1 LIEASNVIIKRDGII
16 EQRRGFSLY
25 GSELPDNNTTVKQL
39 TTYRNRILRHFST
52 TLQFDSDS
60 VGNFQSFDG
69 NFTETI
75 AGLRMKFIES
85 NGNLYFT
92 TDEGIKKI
100 SARNADDFTTNPD
113 FVVSAG
119 AIKAV
124 DLTGKTIY
132 MPNLQGGWF
141 PQDSAVAYRVL
152 WAYNDLNA
160 NLIQGAP
167 SQRLV
172 VSNPMINF
180 LIRDYTRILSNLDT
194 FDNTGTTARIND
206 RNYIQTLGLTLNAT
220 ANELYTN
227 LLQLTTKL
235 DNDILYANQAPS
247 TPSAPLQIVSAAVE
261 SGLGTVS
268 VTGPASGYLSPGSK
282 IYLEGFPLAT
292 RQEIQTVKFAGITSP
307 TSGKF
312 RLKYNLAETADI
324 YFDDSLN
331 VLNEKITFSVTPTGG
346 TFTLAYSGTATTAL
360 AFNATNAAIAAAL
373 NTAGLTGVT
382 VTGGINSTTGLTLIR
397 TAGIPSLVTATS
409 SLTPATVITTVLSA
423 GIQQK
428 LRAVAGLENVSVSG
442 AVDLITGL
450 TLTFPAIDGDLS
462 QVIEGSGNTL
472 SPASTIT
479 TATTSNGIKTASG
492 DINKGQIVV
501 TAQEIQKLTLAPAA
515 ASGSFTISFNDYT
528 STAINY
534 NSSSAS
540 VETII
545 KQVKGLE
552 NTSITTIGGGVNIS
566 EISIIFGTNSSK
578 GSVISITNSTPSL
591 PTISVNSTITFNTT
605 AVGAVTLT
613 SPKITSNE
621 YRSLTQPTSPSIP
634 ATNDQLVNM
643 QVYLE
648 DILTRLSAE
657 NDRVIS
663 SDQKVTFSATPVGG
677 YFVLKYGKFNSYN
690 LNWDDPLT
698 TNEKITFNITPTG
711 GTYVLK
717 YGLNTSVPIA
727 SNATLLTIQNA
738 IRAIPGLNDVV
749 VTSGTRTTTSNGGID
764 ETDYDVG
771 LTIADPT
778 NGGITTEI
786 IVETNNL
793 TPSTTISTSLY
804 SGIQNKLRAS
814 LTGVD
819 NIVVTGSVDS
829 VTGLTLS
836 SVDGLPSSFT
846 IDSSGLD
853 SIGTV
858 ITAAVSTSNILSFDD
873 IAITTTATTELTITI
888 PQGINP
894 NYFFQIYRTSVAQA
908 TGVATFDD
916 LVPNEEYQLV
926 YEAYPTVDELNVT
939 RSITVEDVTPDAFR
953 GANLYT
959 NSATGEGILQAN
971 ETPPFA
977 KDINRYRNSIFYA
990 NTRTRQQLLIS
1001 LLGVTNMVNSF
1012 DINNPPK
1019 LTISDGIKS
1028 NTYQFVTGQTEVTDV
1043 SVTTIVVN
1051 SKYFLISSTTT
1062 DYYVWFS
1069 VDGNGIDPKDANPLT
1084 LSTRTGI
1091 RVSISSTEDTDTD
1104 KVAQKIK
1111 NVLSSYLSD
1120 FIPTVDGSIVTI
1132 QNYSFGVAT
1141 DSDPGDT
1148 GFSINKVQDG
1158 RSEDESTLSVL
1169 LSTVVSPARA
1179 VDETA
1184 KSLVRIINKNV
1195 NENVY
1200 AYYVSSAYDV
1210 PGKIYLQARTLEQ
1223 SEPFYILGNSSTIG
1237 QSFNPDI
1244 SPDNTITNVIIG
1256 VDPLMSTIFT
1266 SLPHGMLTGD
1276 KVMITGTNTES
1287 NIDGLYPITRRDST
1301 SFSIVKA
1308 DIHAGTT
1315 GQLIKASSAVYSE
1328 NEQRANRIYYSKFQQ
1343 PEAVPS
1349 VNYFDVGAQDKAI
1362 LRILPLR
1369 SSLFVFKE
1377 DGLYRISGESAP
1389 FQLELFDISFN
1400 VLAPDSVVVCN
1411 NVIYAWTTQGVQSL
1425 TEGGA
1430 SIISRSIDNIILK
1443 TQSSN
1448 FTSFKTATWG
1458 VGYESDNSY
1467 LVYTVSQQE
1476 DEVATIAYRFSTLT
1490 NTWTT
1495 YKLSHV
1501 AGIVNSA
1508 NDKLYL
1514 AASDVAFIE
1523 QERKTFSRLD
1533 YADREVDSFV
1543 SSNKVSKNSMKLPSI
1558 TGLSVGDVITQDQT
1572 ITTTNFNIL
1581 LEKLDL
1587 DSGVA
1592 DNDYLSTLKLIQGIS
1607 PRDQLVKLAIKLDS
1621 DTAVI
1626 PETGMIYGV
1635 NYTQFQSNIE
1645 SKNGTIIEASAA
1657 TSTIITTPTPHGLL
1671 DGRVITINS
1680 ANTIPVI
1687 DGIYPITLINSTSF
1701 SIPAKVILAGTSANW
1716 NTVDSNFDDL
1726 KICHNFIVS
1735 ILNVD
1740 IGTSFNNYRPITN
1753 NTLMESI
1760 ITSINVIT
1768 KKLTLNLDLDYLIG
1782 DVRIYKAFESS
1793 FAYSPITFGDPLML
1807 KHVREATMMFETR
1820 TLTNGIISFRT
1831 DLLPEMID
1839 VPFSLDGNGIFG
1851 HVDGFGDGFFGGLS
1865 SSAPF
1870 RTYIPRQCQRC
1881 RYIIIRFSHN
1891 VAREDYRVN
1900 GCTLTGEIGQ
1910 SSRAYR

>member
-1 LIEASNVIIKRDGII
+1 MSSSVILKATGLQTSPNELDRPDGALIEASNVIIKRDGII

-25 GSELPDNNTTVKQL
+25 GSELPDDTTTVKQL

-52 TLQFDSDS
+52 TLQFDSDGA
-60 VGNFQSFDG
+60 GNFQSFDG

-92 TDEGIKKI
+92 TDEGVKKI
-100 SARNADDFTTNPD
+100 SARNADDFTTAPE

-194 FDNTGTTARIND
+194 FDNTGTTARIRD
-206 RNYIQTLGLTLNAT
+206 RNYIQILGLTLNAT
-220 ANELYTN
+220 ANELHTN
-227 LLQLTTKL
+227 LLALSTKL

-247 TPSAPLQIVSAAVE
+247 TPAAPLEIVSATVE
-261 SGLGTVS
+261 SGIGKVN
-268 VTGPASGYLSPGSK
+268 VTGPASGYLNAGSK
-282 IYLEGFPLAT
+282 IYLEGFNLAT
-292 RQEIQTVKFAGITSP
+292 RQEIQTVKFGTTP

-312 RLKYNLAETADI
+312 RLKYDSVETVDI
-324 YFDDSLN
+324 YSDDSLN
-331 VLNEKITFSVTPTGG
+331 VSNEKITFSIAPLGG
-346 TFTLAYSGTATTAL
+346 TYVLIYGLNPPS
-360 AFNATNAAIAAAL
+360 AAINWNDTLLMIQGKIRAVPGL
-373 NTAGLTGVT
+373 NNVVVT
-382 VTGGINSTTGLTLIR
+382 SGAKLPSDTPDYSIGLTLKQPL
-397 TAGIPSLVTATS
+397 GIPSLITATS
-409 SLTPATVITTVLSA
+409 SLTPTTVITTVLST

-428 LRAVAGLENVSVSG
+428 LRAVTGLENVTVTGAINSG
-442 AVDLITGL
+442 TGL
-450 TLTFPAIDGDLS
+450 TLTFPAIDGDLN

-472 SPASTIT
+472 SPTSVIT
-479 TATTSNGIKTASG
+479 TATTSTGIKVASG
-492 DINKGQIVV
+492 DINKGQVV
-501 TAQEIQKLTLAPAA
+501 VSVEENQQM
-515 ASGSFTISFNDYT
+515 SFSNFQSYNFFTISFNGHT
-528 STAINY
+528 SDPIAY
-534 NSSSAS
+534 SSSEAS
-540 VETII
+540 AENII
-545 KQVKGLE
+545 KQVPGLE
-552 NTSITTIGGGVNIS
+552 DANITATSVVILGGGTSIKEVLINFNAVSSKAVVAEASLLDEDLVAWVNIPA
-566 EISIIFGTNSSK
+566 T
-578 GSVISITNSTPSL
+578 VTST
-591 PTISVNSTITFNTT
+591 VTFNTD
-605 AVGAVTLT
+605 AVGAVTFA
-613 SPKITSNE
+613 SPKVKSNE
-621 YRSLTQPTSPSIP
+621 YRSLTQPITPSAP
-634 ATNDQLVNM
+634 ATNDQLVDM

-648 DILTRLSAE
+648 NILTRLSAE

-663 SDQKVTFSATPVGG
+663 SDQKVTFSSTPTGG
-677 YFVLKYGKFNSYN
+677 FFVLKYGKFNSYD
-690 LNWDDPLT
+690 LNWDD
-698 TNEKITFNITPTG
+698 TP
-711 GTYVLK
+711 
-717 YGLNTSVPIA
+717 A
-727 SNATLLTIQNA
+727 QIQ
-738 IRAIPGLNDVV
+738 
-749 VTSGTRTTTSNGGID
+749 
-764 ETDYDVG
+764 E
-771 LTIADPT
+771 
-778 NGGITTEI
+778 
-786 IVETNNL
+786 
-793 TPSTTISTSLY
+793 
-804 SGIQNKLRAS
+804 KLRNS

-819 NIVVTGSVDS
+819 NIVVTGAVDS

-836 SVDGLPSSFT
+836 SVDGISSTFVV
-846 IDSSGLD
+846 DASGLN
-853 SIGTV
+853 TN
-858 ITAAVSTSNILSFDD
+858 ITAAVSTSNILSLDD

-926 YEAYPTVDELNVT
+926 YEAYPTADELNIT
-939 RSITVEDVTPDAFR
+939 NSITVEDVTPDAFR

-990 NTRTRQQLLIS
+990 NTRTRQQLLLS
-1001 LLGVTNMVNSF
+1001 LLGVTNMINSF

-1019 LTISDGIKS
+1019 ITISDGIKS
-1028 NTYQFVTGQTEVTDV
+1028 NTYQFVTGQTEVTNV
-1043 SVTTIVVN
+1043 AVTTITVN

-1069 VDGNGIDPKDANPLT
+1069 VDGSGVDPKGANPLT

-1091 RVSISSTEDTDTD
+1091 KVNISSTEDTDTD

-1120 FIPTVDGSIVTI
+1120 FIPTVDASIVTV
-1132 QNYSFGVAT
+1132 QNYSFGVAN
-1141 DSDPGDT
+1141 DSDSGDT
-1148 GFSINKVQDG
+1148 GFSITKIQDG

-1223 SEPFYILGNSSTIG
+1223 SAPFYIVGNSSIIG

-1244 SPDNTITNVIIG
+1244 SPDNTITSITIGIDPTTTVIVSG
-1256 VDPLMSTIFT
+1256 SA
-1266 SLPHGMLTGD
+1266 HGMLTGD
-1276 KVMITGTNTES
+1276 QVMITGTNELS
-1287 NIDGLYPITRRDST
+1287 SIDGLYPITRIDST
-1301 SFSIVKA
+1301 SFSIVKSA
-1308 DIHAGTT
+1308 SANSTS
-1315 GQLIKASSAVYSE
+1315 GQFIKAAAAVYSE

-1369 SSLFVFKE
+1369 NSLFVFKE

-1411 NVIYAWTTQGVQSL
+1411 NVIYAWTTQGIQSL

-1448 FTSFKTATWG
+1448 FVSFKTATWG

-1501 AGIVNSA
+1501 AGIINSA

-1533 YADREVDSFV
+1533 YTDREIDSYA
-1543 SSNKVSKNSMKLPSI
+1543 SSNKISKNAIKLPTI

-1587 DSGVA
+1587 DSAVA
-1592 DNDYLSTLKLIQGIS
+1592 DSDYLAILKLIQGIS
-1607 PRDQLVKLAIKLDS
+1607 PRDQLTGLANKLDL
-1621 DTAVI
+1621 DT
-1626 PETGMIYGV
+1626 GV
-1635 NYTQFQSNIE
+1635 NYSQFQSTIE
-1645 SKNGTIIEASAA
+1645 TKNGTITDASAA
-1657 TSTIITTPTPHGLL
+1657 TSTVITTPTPHGLL
-1671 DGRVITINS
+1671 NGRVITIT
-1680 ANTIPVI
+1680 ATNTIPVI
-1687 DGIYPITLINSTSF
+1687 DGTYPITLINSTSF
-1701 SIPAKVILAGTSANW
+1701 SIPAKVLIAGTSANW
-1716 NTVDSNFDDL
+1716 ATVDSNFDDL
-1726 KICHNFIVS
+1726 KVCHNFIIS
-1735 ILNVD
+1735 ILNTDTGV
-1740 IGTSFNNYRPITN
+1740 SFNNYRPITN

-1760 ITSINVIT
+1760 IVSINGIT

-1782 DVRIYKAFESS
+1782 DVKIYKAFESS

-1820 TLTNGIISFRT
+1820 TLTNSTISFRT

-1900 GCTLTGEIGQ
+1900 GCTVTGEIGQ

>member
-1 LIEASNVIIKRDGII
+1 MSSSVILKAAGLQTSPNELDRPDGALIEASNVIIKRDGII

-25 GSELPDNNTTVKQL
+25 GSELPDNTTTVKQL

-52 TLQFDSDS
+52 TLQFDSDGA
-60 VGNFQSFDG
+60 GNFQSFDG

-85 NGNLYFT
+85 NGNLFFT

-132 MPNLQGGWF
+132 DPNLQGGWL

-180 LIRDYTRILSNLDT
+180 LIRDYTRVLSNLDT
-194 FDNTGTTARIND
+194 FDNTGTTSRIND
-206 RNYIQTLGLTLNAT
+206 RNYMQILGLTLNAT

-227 LLQLTTKL
+227 LLALTTKL

-247 TPSAPLQIVSAAVE
+247 TPSAPLEIVSATVE
-261 SGLGTVS
+261 SGIGKVN
-268 VTGPASGYLSPGSK
+268 VTGPASGYLNAGSK
-282 IYLEGFPLAT
+282 IYLEGFNLT
-292 RQEIQTVKFAGITSP
+292 SKQEIQTVKFGTTP
-307 TSGKF
+307 DSGKF
-312 RLKYNLAETADI
+312 RLKYDSVETVDI
-324 YFDDSLN
+324 YSNDSLS
-331 VLNEKITFSVTPTGG
+331 VSNEKITFSIAPLGG
-346 TFTLAYSGTATTAL
+346 TYVLNYEL
-360 AFNATNAAIAAAL
+360 NASQA
-373 NTAGLTGVT
+373 
-382 VTGGINSTTGLTLIR
+382 INSDDTLLAIQTKIRAIPGSGLIDVVVTSGARTTTSNGGTDKTDYSVGLTLKR
-397 TAGIPSLVTATS
+397 PSGIPSLITATS
-409 SLTPATVITTVLSA
+409 SLTPTTVITTVLST

-428 LRAVAGLENVSVSG
+428 LRAVTGLENVTVTGAINSG
-442 AVDLITGL
+442 TGL
-450 TLTFPAIDGDLS
+450 TLTFPAIDGDLN

-472 SPASTIT
+472 FPTSVIT
-479 TATTSNGIKTASG
+479 TATTSTGIKVASG
-492 DINKGQIVV
+492 DINKGQVAV
-501 TAQEIQKLTLAPAA
+501 SVEENQQM
-515 ASGSFTISFNDYT
+515 SFSNFQYYNFFTISFNGHT
-528 STAINY
+528 SDPIA
-534 NSSSAS
+534 SSSSEAS
-540 VETII
+540 AENII
-545 KQVKGLE
+545 KQVPGLE
-552 NTSITTIGGGVNIS
+552 DANITATSVVVLGGAGVSIKEVLINFNTV
-566 EISIIFGTNSSK
+566 SSK
-578 GSVISITNSTPSL
+578 GVEAEASLLDEDLVAWVNIPATVTST
-591 PTISVNSTITFNTT
+591 VTFNTD
-605 AVGAVTLT
+605 AVGAVTFT
-613 SPKITSNE
+613 SPKVTSNE
-621 YRSLTQPTSPSIP
+621 YRSLTQPITPSAP

-648 DILTRLSAE
+648 NILTRLSAE
-657 NDRVIS
+657 NERVVS
-663 SDQKVTFSATPVGG
+663 SAQ
-677 YFVLKYGKFNSYN
+677 
-690 LNWDDPLT
+690 
-698 TNEKITFNITPTG
+698 KITFN
-711 GTYVLK
+711 K
-717 YGLNTSVPIA
+717 
-727 SNATLLTIQNA
+727 NA
-738 IRAIPGLNDVV
+738 
-749 VTSGTRTTTSNGGID
+749 TSGTFSLTYGKFSTDAINFDATSEEIQLSIRNKNIA
-764 ETDYDVG
+764 G
-771 LTIADPT
+771 LE
-778 NGGITTEI
+778 NI
-786 IVETNNL
+786 IVEGVVN
-793 TPSTTISTSLY
+793 ST
-804 SGIQNKLRAS
+804 
-814 LTGVD
+814 
-819 NIVVTGSVDS
+819 
-829 VTGLTLS
+829 TGLTFS
-836 SVDGLPSSFT
+836 TVDGLSST
-846 IDSSGLD
+846 LKIDSSALLD
-853 SIGTV
+853 INGDIITTTV
-858 ITAAVSTSNILSFDD
+858 SVSNLLSLDE

-908 TGVATFDD
+908 TGVATFD
-916 LVPNEEYQLV
+916 LLIPTEEYQLV
-926 YEAYPTVDELNVT
+926 YEAYPTKDQIDVS
-939 RSITVEDVTPDAFR
+939 SITIEDVTPDDFR

-959 NSATGEGILQAN
+959 NGATGEGILQAN
-971 ETPPFA
+971 EIPPFA
-977 KDINRYRNSIFYA
+977 KDINRYRNSVFYA
-990 NTRTRQQLLIS
+990 NTRTKQQILIN
-1001 LLGVTNMVNSF
+1001 LLGITNMVNSF

-1019 LTISDGIKS
+1019 ITISDGIKS
-1028 NTYQFVTGQTEVTDV
+1028 NTYQFITGQTEVTDIT
-1043 SVTTIVVN
+1043 VTTHLVN
-1051 SKYFLISSTTT
+1051 SKYFLISSATT
-1062 DYYVWFS
+1062 DYYVWFDLDNS
-1069 VDGNGIDPKDANPLT
+1069 GIDPSI
-1084 LSTRTGI
+1084 STPVSVLNRTGI
-1091 RVSISSTEDTDTD
+1091 RVDLSSEDNDNI

-1111 NVLSSYLSD
+1111 NVLSSYLSE
-1120 FIPTVDGSIVTI
+1120 FICTFESQDKTILTVA
-1132 QNYSFGVAT
+1132 NYSFGAVNP
-1141 DSDPGDT
+1141 SDDGVI
-1148 GFSINKVQDG
+1148 GFETTFIFSPVQPG
-1158 RSEDESTLSVL
+1158 RSEDEESLSVL
-1169 LSTVVSPARA
+1169 LSTVVSPAKA

-1184 KSLVRIINKNV
+1184 RSLVRIINKNA
-1195 NENVY
+1195 NDNVY
-1200 AYYVSSAYDV
+1200 AYYLSSAYTV
-1210 PGKIYLQARTLEQ
+1210 PGKVYLEARTLEQ
-1223 SEPFYILGNSSTIG
+1223 STPFYVVGNSATIG
-1237 QSFNPDI
+1237 QSFSPDI
-1244 SPDNTITNVIIG
+1244 SPDNTITSVTIGIEPSTSIIVSG
-1256 VDPLMSTIFT
+1256 S
-1266 SLPHGMLTGD
+1266 PHGMLTGD
-1276 KVMITGTNTES
+1276 QVMITGTNDLS
-1287 NIDGLYPITRRDST
+1287 KIDGLYLVTRIDPT
-1301 SFSIVKA
+1301 SFSIPKA
-1308 DIHAGTT
+1308 AIANSTAG
-1315 GQLIKASSAVYSE
+1315 QFIKASSAVYSE

-1411 NVIYAWTTQGVQSL
+1411 NVIYAWTTQGIQSL

-1448 FTSFKTATWG
+1448 FVNFKTATWG
-1458 VGYESDNSY
+1458 IGYESDNSY
-1467 LVYTVSQQE
+1467 LVYTVSEQE

-1495 YKLSHV
+1495 YKLSNV

-1533 YADREVDSFV
+1533 YTDREIDSYVF
-1543 SSNKVSKNSMKLPSI
+1543 SNKISKNAIKLPAI

-1592 DNDYLSTLKLIQGIS
+1592 DNDYLSTLKLSQGMS
-1607 PRDQLVKLAIKLDS
+1607 PRDQLIGLASKLDS
-1621 DTAVI
+1621 DTGSDA
-1626 PETGMIYGV
+1626 GV
-1635 NYTQFQSNIE
+1635 TYAQFESNIE

-1657 TSTIITTPTPHGLL
+1657 TSTIITTQTPHGLL
-1671 DGRVITINS
+1671 DGRVITIMES
-1680 ANTIPVI
+1680 NTIPVI

-1701 SIPAKVILAGTSANW
+1701 SIPVKVLLAGTSANW
-1716 NTVDSNFDDL
+1716 STVDSDFNDL
-1726 KICHNFIVS
+1726 KVCHNFIVS
-1735 ILNVD
+1735 KLNID
-1740 IGTSFNNYRPITN
+1740 TGASFNNYRPITN

-1760 ITSINVIT
+1760 ITSINVVT
-1768 KKLTLNLDLDYLIG
+1768 KKLTLNLNLDYLIG
-1782 DVRIYKAFESS
+1782 NIKIYKAFESS
-1793 FAYSPITFGDPLML
+1793 FTYSPITFGDPVML

-1820 TLTNGIISFRT
+1820 TLTNGIISFKT
-1831 DLLPEMID
+1831 DLLPELVD
-1839 VPFSLDGNGIFG
+1839 VPFTLDGNGIFG

-1900 GCTLTGEIGQ
+1900 GCTVTGEIGQ

>member
-1 LIEASNVIIKRDGII
+1 MSSSVILKATGLQTSPNELDRPDGALIEASNVIIKRDGII

-25 GSELPDNNTTVKQL
+25 GSELPENTTTVKQL

-52 TLQFDSDS
+52 TLQFDSDGA
-60 VGNFQSFDG
+60 GNFQSFDG
-69 NFTETI
+69 SFTETI

-206 RNYIQTLGLTLNAT
+206 RNYIQILGLTLNAT

-247 TPSAPLQIVSAAVE
+247 TPSAPLQIVSASVE
-261 SGLGTVS
+261 SGIGTVS

-282 IYLEGFPLAT
+282 IYLEGFTLTT
-292 RQEIQTVKFAGITSP
+292 RQEIQTVKFDVTP

-312 RLKYNLAETADI
+312 RLKYSTVETADI

-331 VLNEKITFSVTPTGG
+331 VSNEKITFSVTPTGG
-346 TFTLAYSGTATTAL
+346 TFTLTYSGNTTTPLAFGATAATIQTAL
-360 AFNATNAAIAAAL
+360 RL
-373 NTAGLTGVT
+373 LAGLSDVV
-382 VTGGINSTTGLTLIR
+382 VTGAVNSTTGLTLIKP
-397 TAGIPSLVTATS
+397 TGIPSLITATS
-409 SLTPATVITTVLSA
+409 SLTPTTVITTVLST

-428 LRAVAGLENVSVSG
+428 LRAVAGLENVTVTGAINSG
-442 AVDLITGL
+442 TGL

-492 DINKGQIVV
+492 DINKGQVVV

-515 ASGSFTISFNDYT
+515 ASGSFTISFNGYISDP
-528 STAINY
+528 INY
-534 NSSSAS
+534 NSSSSS

-545 KQVKGLE
+545 KQVKGLQD
-552 NTSITTIGGGVNIS
+552 TSITTVGGGTNIS
-566 EISIIFGTNSSK
+566 QISINFGTNSSK
-578 GSVISITNSTPSL
+578 SSVISIATNSTPSV

-657 NDRVIS
+657 NSRVIS
-663 SDQKVTFSATPVGG
+663 SDQKVTFSANPTGG
-677 YFVLKYGKFNSYN
+677 FFVLKYGKFNSYN
-690 LNWDDPLT
+690 LNWDDT
-698 TNEKITFNITPTG
+698 
-711 GTYVLK
+711 
-717 YGLNTSVPIA
+717 A
-727 SNATLLTIQNA
+727 DQIQ
-738 IRAIPGLNDVV
+738 V
-749 VTSGTRTTTSNGGID
+749 
-764 ETDYDVG
+764 
-771 LTIADPT
+771 
-778 NGGITTEI
+778 
-786 IVETNNL
+786 
-793 TPSTTISTSLY
+793 
-804 SGIQNKLRAS
+804 KLRAS

-819 NIVVTGSVDS
+819 NIVVTGVVDS
-829 VTGLTLS
+829 ITGLTLS
-836 SVDGLPSSFT
+836 SVDGLSSEFT
-846 IDSSGLD
+846 VDASSLD
-853 SIGTV
+853 TS
-858 ITAAVSTSNILSFDD
+858 ITAAVSISNILSFDN

-888 PQGINP
+888 PQGINS

-926 YEAYPTVDELNVT
+926 YEAYPTESEMTLS
-939 RSITVEDVTPDAFR
+939 SITVEDVTPDAFR

-1043 SVTTIVVN
+1043 TVTTIVVN

-1069 VDGNGIDPKDANPLT
+1069 VDGNGVDPKDANPLT
-1084 LSTRTGI
+1084 LSIRTGI
-1091 RVSISSTEDTDTD
+1091 RVNISSTEDTDTD

-1120 FIPTVDGSIVTI
+1120 FIPTVDNSIVTI

-1223 SEPFYILGNSSTIG
+1223 SAAFYILGNSSIIG

-1244 SPDNTITNVIIG
+1244 SPTSDSTITSITIGIDLLTSII
-1256 VDPLMSTIFT
+1256 VT
-1266 SLPHGMLTGD
+1266 SSPHEMLTGD
-1276 KVMITGTNTES
+1276 QVMITGTKGIS
-1287 NIDGLYPITRRDST
+1287 DIDGLYTITRIDST
-1301 SFSIVKA
+1301 SFSIIKA
-1308 DIHAGTT
+1308 ASANSTT
-1315 GQLIKASSAVYSE
+1315 GQFIKASSAVYSE

-1349 VNYFDVGAQDKAI
+1349 VNYFDVGAQDKSV

-1369 SSLFVFKE
+1369 NSLFVFKE

-1389 FQLELFDISFN
+1389 FQLELFDVSFN
-1400 VLAPDSVVVCN
+1400 VLAADSVVVCN
-1411 NVIYAWTTQGVQSL
+1411 NVIYAWTTQGIQSL

-1443 TQSSN
+1443 TQSAN

-1501 AGIVNSA
+1501 AGIINSA

-1533 YADREVDSFV
+1533 YTDREINSYA
-1543 SSNKVSKNSMKLPSI
+1543 SSNKISKNAIKLPTV

-1587 DSGVA
+1587 DSAVA
-1592 DNDYLSTLKLIQGIS
+1592 DDDYLATLKLIQGIS
-1607 PRDQLVKLAIKLDS
+1607 PRDQLTGLANKLDL
-1621 DTAVI
+1621 DT
-1626 PETGMIYGV
+1626 GV
-1635 NYTQFQSNIE
+1635 NYNQFENTIE
-1645 SKNGTIIEASAA
+1645 TKNGTITDASAA
-1657 TSTIITTPTPHGLL
+1657 ISTVITTPSPHGLL
-1671 DGRVITINS
+1671 DGRVITIT
-1680 ANTIPVI
+1680 ATNTIPVI
-1687 DGIYPITLINSTSF
+1687 DGTYPITVINGTSF
-1701 SIPAKVILAGTSANW
+1701 SIPAKVVIAGTSANW
-1716 NTVDSNFDDL
+1716 TTVDSNFDDL
-1726 KICHNFIVS
+1726 KVCHNFIVS
-1735 ILNVD
+1735 TLNTDAGV
-1740 IGTSFNNYRPITN
+1740 SFNNYRPITN

-1760 ITSINVIT
+1760 IVSINGIT

-1782 DVRIYKAFESS
+1782 DIKIYKAFESS

-1865 SSAPF
+1865 NSAPF

-1900 GCTLTGEIGQ
+1900 GCTVTGEIGQ

>member
-1 LIEASNVIIKRDGII
+1 MSSSVILKAAGLQTSPNELDRPDGALIEASNVIIKRDGII

-69 NFTETI
+69 SFTETI

-92 TDEGIKKI
+92 TDEGVKKI
-100 SARNADDFTTNPD
+100 SARNADDFTTAPE

-132 MPNLQGGWF
+132 APNLQGGWF

-206 RNYIQTLGLTLNAT
+206 RNYIQILGLTLNAT

-227 LLQLTTKL
+227 LLALTTKL
-235 DNDILYANQAPS
+235 DNDVLYANQAPS
-247 TPSAPLQIVSAAVE
+247 TPSAPLQIVSATVE
-261 SGLGTVS
+261 SGIGTVS

-282 IYLEGFPLAT
+282 IYLEGFTLAT
-292 RQEIQTVKFAGITSP
+292 RQEIQTVKFAGTTSP

-312 RLKYNLAETADI
+312 RLKYNSVETADI
-324 YFDDSLN
+324 YVNDS
-331 VLNEKITFSVTPTGG
+331 
-346 TFTLAYSGTATTAL
+346 
-360 AFNATNAAIAAAL
+360 
-373 NTAGLTGVT
+373 
-382 VTGGINSTTGLTLIR
+382 
-397 TAGIPSLVTATS
+397 
-409 SLTPATVITTVLSA
+409 SA

-442 AVDLITGL
+442 AVDLVTGL
-450 TLTFPAIDGDLS
+450 TLTFPSIDGDLS

-479 TATTSNGIKTASG
+479 TATTSTGIKTVSG
-492 DINKGQIVV
+492 DINKGQAVV
-501 TAQEIQKLTLAPAA
+501 TAQEIQKLTFAPAA
-515 ASGSFTISFNDYT
+515 ASGSFTISFNGYI
-528 STAINY
+528 SGPINY

-545 KQVKGLE
+545 KQVKGLQD
-552 NTSITTIGGGVNIS
+552 TSITTVGGGTNIS
-566 EISIIFGTNSSK
+566 QISINFGTTSSK
-578 GSVISITNSTPSL
+578 GSVISIANNSTYPISN
-591 PTISVNSTITFNTT
+591 PTITVNSTITFNTT

-648 DILTRLSAE
+648 NILTRLSAE

-663 SDQKVTFSATPVGG
+663 SAQKVTFSA
-677 YFVLKYGKFNSYN
+677 
-690 LNWDDPLT
+690 
-698 TNEKITFNITPTG
+698 IPTG
-711 GTYVLK
+711 GTF
-717 YGLNTSVPIA
+717 I
-727 SNATLLTIQNA
+727 LTYAEKSTAALPYDYTADQIQLA
-738 IRAIPGLNDVV
+738 
-749 VTSGTRTTTSNGGID
+749 
-764 ETDYDVG
+764 
-771 LTIADPT
+771 
-778 NGGITTEI
+778 
-786 IVETNNL
+786 
-793 TPSTTISTSLY
+793 
-804 SGIQNKLRAS
+804 LRS
-814 LTGVD
+814 LTGSVLP
-819 NIVVTGSVDS
+819 NIVVTGAVNS
-829 VTGLTLS
+829 TEGLTLS
-836 SVDGLPSSFT
+836 SVDGLSTTFVVDARNLNT
-846 IDSSGLD
+846 N
-853 SIGTV
+853 
-858 ITAAVSTSNILSFDD
+858 ITPTVSTSNILSLDD
-873 IAITTTATTELTITI
+873 IALTTTTTTELTITI
-888 PQGINP
+888 PQGINS
-894 NYFFQIYRTSVAQA
+894 NYFFQIYRTPVAQA
-908 TGVATFDD
+908 TGVATFDV

-926 YEAYPTVDELNVT
+926 YEAYPTQDELNII
-939 RSITVEDVTPDAFR
+939 RSITVEDVTPDDFR

-1019 LTISDGIKS
+1019 ITISDGIKS
-1028 NTYQFVTGQTEVTDV
+1028 NTYQFITGQTEVTN
-1043 SVTTIVVN
+1043 VTVNTLVVN
-1051 SKYFLISSTTT
+1051 SKHFLISSTTT

-1069 VDGNGIDPKDANPLT
+1069 VDGDGDDPLIA
-1084 LSTRTGI
+1084 SRTGI
-1091 RVSISSTEDTDTD
+1091 KVNISSTEDNSNS
-1104 KVAQKIK
+1104 KIAQKIK

-1120 FIPTVDGSIVTI
+1120 FIPTVDGNIVTI

-1141 DSDPGDT
+1141 DSAPGNI
-1148 GFSINKVQDG
+1148 GFIVSTAQPG

-1200 AYYVSSAYDV
+1200 AYYISSAYDV

-1223 SEPFYILGNSSTIG
+1223 SAAFYVLGNSSIIG
-1237 QSFNPDI
+1237 ESFNPDI
-1244 SPDNTITNVIIG
+1244 SPTSDSTITSITIG
-1256 VDPLMSTIFT
+1256 IDPLT
-1266 SLPHGMLTGD
+1266 SVIVTSSPHGMLTGD
-1276 KVMITGTNTES
+1276 QVMITGTNDVS
-1287 NIDGLYPITRRDST
+1287 DIDGLYTITRIDST
-1301 SFSIVKA
+1301 SFSILKA
-1308 DIHAGTT
+1308 ASANSTT
-1315 GQLIKASSAVYSE
+1315 GQFIKAAAAVYSE

-1343 PEAVPS
+1343 PESVPS

-1411 NVIYAWTTQGVQSL
+1411 NVIYAWTTQGIQSL

-1533 YADREVDSFV
+1533 YTDREVDSFV
-1543 SSNKVSKNSMKLPSI
+1543 SSNKISKNSMKLPSI

-1671 DGRVITINS
+1671 NGRVITINS
-1680 ANTIPVI
+1680 SNTIPVI

-1701 SIPAKVILAGTSANW
+1701 SIPVKVTLAGTSANW

-1740 IGTSFNNYRPITN
+1740 SGTSFNNYRPITN

-1760 ITSINVIT
+1760 ITSINVVT

-1782 DVRIYKAFESS
+1782 DVKIYKAFESA

-1807 KHVREATMMFETR
+1807 KHVREATIMFETR

-1839 VPFSLDGNGIFG
+1839 VTFSLDGNGIFG